1 MKLTAQTWSE
11 YVARLAR
18 LNQSA
23 GQLMADYIA
32 AHGTGDTDALI
43 AYAHAL
49 VTKYGEGSAE
59 LACQMYDALAAA
71 AKAGVPAAE
80 PAQPASY
87 GEVARMVQATKAS
100 QPQMQQGVSR
110 LVKRAGADTTLKN
123 ALRDGAE
130 FAWIPQGDTCAFC
143 LTLASRGWQKAS
155 QAAIKGGH
163 AEHIHANC
171 DCEYAIRF
179 DGTSTVAGYDPD
191 KYLRQYRAADGDINK
206 LRRVNYAANKER
218 INAQKRA
225 AYALRQKNRGQ
236 KVAITDIA
244 IQKVPLVAPNGADHQ
259 TAFFIQETHKE
270 LLRFAQKQ
278 NGSNE
283 VACLL
288 DLTTGEKLDFV
299 KGDQISVDIEGDAAS
314 YHWLRNSPEKS
325 LMLCHNHPGQSYFSD
340 SDLVLFLEQLA
351 AERKDAVADVPF
363 AAFVDALL
371 HELREPALQVAV
383 DGDLLDERVGALRQH
398 RRRLDLD
405 VVIEVDAQLLDEG
418 PQDAL
423 EEGVDRQHREA
434 RVVVQDF
441 RTHLGGAFAHRTLV
455 ERQLAAEVFQ
465 IGACASRGQ
474 TVDLLQDARFHLLGG
489 LVGEGHGE
497 DVAVN
502 AGLFDHVA
510 HVFVRQL
517 VGLARPCACIQNS
530 RPHCPKCRFR

>member
-1 MKLTAQTWSE
+1 M
-11 YVARLAR
+11 ARLAR

-32 AHGTGDTDALI
+32 AHGTRDTDALI

-71 AKAGVPAAE
+71 ARAGVPAAE
-80 PAQPASY
+80 PAEPASY

-100 QPQMQQGVSR
+100 PPQMQRGVSR
-110 LVKRAGADTTLKN
+110 LVKRAGADTILKN

-179 DGTSTVAGYDPD
+179 DGRSTVAGYDPD
-191 KYLRQYRAADGDINK
+191 EYLRRYRAVGSDVNA
-206 LRRVNYAANKER
+206 LRRVNYTKNRER

-278 NGSNE
+278 NDSNE

-299 KGDQISVDIEGDAAS
+299 KGDQISVDIERDAAS

-340 SDLVLFLEQLA
+340 SDLVLFLEHGAIGTLSIVTNQG
-351 AERKDAVADVPF
+351 KVWTISKTQGYNF
-363 AAFVDALL
+363 KTAFSEFKKCILTSNGNHDKAIDSFLKN
-371 HELREPALQVAV
+371 
-383 DGDLLDERVGALRQH
+383 GYNYG
-398 RRRLDLD
+398 
-405 VVIEVDAQLLDEG
+405 
-418 PQDAL
+418 
-423 EEGVDRQHREA
+423 
-434 RVVVQDF
+434 
-441 RTHLGGAFAHRTLV
+441 V
-455 ERQLAAEVFQ
+455 ER
-465 IGACASRGQ
+465 R
-474 TVDLLQDARFHLLGG
+474 
-489 LVGEGHGE
+489 
-497 DVAVN
+497 
-502 AGLFDHVA
+502 
-510 HVFVRQL
+510 
-517 VGLARPCACIQNS
+517 
-530 RPHCPKCRFR
+530 

>member
-18 LNQSA
+18 LNQRA
-23 GQLMADYIA
+23 GQLMADYLA

-80 PAQPASY
+80 PAQTAAYS
-87 GEVARMVQATKAS
+87 EVARMVQATKQS
-100 QPQMQQGVSR
+100 LPQMQRGVSR

-130 FAWIPQGDTCAFC
+130 WAWIPQGDTCAFC

-179 DGTSTVAGYDPD
+179 DGRSTVAGYDPE
-191 KYLRQYRAADGDINK
+191 KYLRQYRAAGSDVNA
-206 LRRVNYAANKER
+206 LRRVNYAANRER

-244 IQKVPLVAPNGADHQ
+244 IQKVPLVAPHGADHQ

-278 NGSNE
+278 NDSNE

-299 KGDQISVDIEGDAAS
+299 KGDQISVDIERDAAS
-314 YHWLRNSPEKS
+314 YHWLRHSPEKS

-340 SDLVLFLEQLA
+340 SDLVLFLEHGAIGTLSIVTNQG
-351 AERKDAVADVPF
+351 KVWTISKTQGYNF
-363 AAFVDALL
+363 KTAFSEFKKCILTSNGNNDKAIDSFLKN
-371 HELREPALQVAV
+371 
-383 DGDLLDERVGALRQH
+383 GYNYG
-398 RRRLDLD
+398 
-405 VVIEVDAQLLDEG
+405 
-418 PQDAL
+418 
-423 EEGVDRQHREA
+423 
-434 RVVVQDF
+434 
-441 RTHLGGAFAHRTLV
+441 V
-455 ERQLAAEVFQ
+455 ER
-465 IGACASRGQ
+465 R
-474 TVDLLQDARFHLLGG
+474 
-489 LVGEGHGE
+489 
-497 DVAVN
+497 
-502 AGLFDHVA
+502 
-510 HVFVRQL
+510 
-517 VGLARPCACIQNS
+517 
-530 RPHCPKCRFR
+530 

>member
-1 MKLTAQTWSE
+1 MRITATAWAAYTQQLAKL
-11 YVARLAR
+11 
-18 LNQSA
+18 NKKA

-32 AHGTGDTDALI
+32 AHGTRDTDALI

-80 PAQPASY
+80 PAKTASY

-155 QAAIKGGH
+155 QAAITGGH

-179 DGTSTVAGYDPD
+179 DGRSTVAGYDPD
-191 KYLRQYRAADGDINK
+191 EYLRRYRAAGSDVNA
-206 LRRVNYAANKER
+206 LRRVEYAKNKER

-278 NGSNE
+278 NDSNE

-299 KGDQISVDIEGDAAS
+299 KGDQISVDIERDAAS

-340 SDLVLFLEQLA
+340 SDLVLFLEHEAIGTLSIVTNQGKVWTISKTQGYNFKTAFSEFKKCILA
-351 AERKDAVADVPF
+351 SNGNHDNAIDSFLKN
-363 AAFVDALL
+363 
-371 HELREPALQVAV
+371 
-383 DGDLLDERVGALRQH
+383 GYNYG
-398 RRRLDLD
+398 
-405 VVIEVDAQLLDEG
+405 
-418 PQDAL
+418 
-423 EEGVDRQHREA
+423 
-434 RVVVQDF
+434 
-441 RTHLGGAFAHRTLV
+441 V
-455 ERQLAAEVFQ
+455 ER
-465 IGACASRGQ
+465 R
-474 TVDLLQDARFHLLGG
+474 
-489 LVGEGHGE
+489 
-497 DVAVN
+497 
-502 AGLFDHVA
+502 
-510 HVFVRQL
+510 
-517 VGLARPCACIQNS
+517 
-530 RPHCPKCRFR
+530 

>member
-1 MKLTAQTWSE
+1 MRITATAWAAYTQQLAKL
-11 YVARLAR
+11 
-18 LNQSA
+18 NKKA

-179 DGTSTVAGYDPD
+179 DGRSTVAGYDPD
-191 KYLRQYRAADGDINK
+191 KYLRQYRAAGSDVNA
-206 LRRVNYAANKER
+206 LRRVNYAKNRER

-278 NGSNE
+278 NDSNE

-299 KGDQISVDIEGDAAS
+299 KGDQISVDIERDAAS

-340 SDLVLFLEQLA
+340 SDLVLFLEHGAIGTLSIVTNQG
-351 AERKDAVADVPF
+351 KVWTISKTQGYNF
-363 AAFVDALL
+363 KTAFSEFKKCILTSNGNHDKAIDSFLKN
-371 HELREPALQVAV
+371 
-383 DGDLLDERVGALRQH
+383 GYNYG
-398 RRRLDLD
+398 
-405 VVIEVDAQLLDEG
+405 
-418 PQDAL
+418 
-423 EEGVDRQHREA
+423 
-434 RVVVQDF
+434 
-441 RTHLGGAFAHRTLV
+441 V
-455 ERQLAAEVFQ
+455 ER
-465 IGACASRGQ
+465 R
-474 TVDLLQDARFHLLGG
+474 
-489 LVGEGHGE
+489 
-497 DVAVN
+497 
-502 AGLFDHVA
+502 
-510 HVFVRQL
+510 
-517 VGLARPCACIQNS
+517 
-530 RPHCPKCRFR
+530 

>member
-1 MKLTAQTWSE
+1 MRITATAWAAYTQQLAKL
-11 YVARLAR
+11 
-18 LNQSA
+18 NKKA
-23 GQLMADYIA
+23 GQLMADYIT

-71 AKAGVPAAE
+71 ARAGVPAAE
-80 PAQPASY
+80 PAQTAAYS
-87 GEVARMVQATKAS
+87 EVARMVQATKQS
-100 QPQMQQGVSR
+100 LPQMQRGVSR

-130 FAWIPQGDTCAFC
+130 WAWVPQGDTCAFC

-179 DGTSTVAGYDPD
+179 DGHSTVAGYDPE
-191 KYLRQYRAADGDINK
+191 KYLRQYRAAGSDVNA
-206 LRRVNYAANKER
+206 LRRVNYAKNRER

-278 NGSNE
+278 NDSNE

-299 KGDQISVDIEGDAAS
+299 KGDQTSVDVEMDAAS
-314 YHWLRNSPEKS
+314 YHWLRTRKANSV
-325 LMLCHNHPGQSYFSD
+325 MLCHNHPGQSYFSLQD
-340 SDLVLFLEQLA
+340 VMVFLKNDPISTMSIVTNQGKVWTISKSDRF
-351 AERKDAVADVPF
+351 DYD
-363 AAFVDALL
+363 AAFAELYKYRGATEKEWDDAIDSFLKN
-371 HELREPALQVAV
+371 
-383 DGDLLDERVGALRQH
+383 GYTYGIER
-398 RRRLDLD
+398 
-405 VVIEVDAQLLDEG
+405 
-418 PQDAL
+418 
-423 EEGVDRQHREA
+423 
-434 RVVVQDF
+434 
-441 RTHLGGAFAHRTLV
+441 
-455 ERQLAAEVFQ
+455 
-465 IGACASRGQ
+465 S
-474 TVDLLQDARFHLLGG
+474 
-489 LVGEGHGE
+489 
-497 DVAVN
+497 
-502 AGLFDHVA
+502 
-510 HVFVRQL
+510 
-517 VGLARPCACIQNS
+517 
-530 RPHCPKCRFR
+530 

>member
-1 MKLTAQTWSE
+1 MRITATAWAAYTQQLAKL
-11 YVARLAR
+11 
-18 LNQSA
+18 NKKA

-32 AHGTGDTDALI
+32 AHGTRDTDALI

-80 PAQPASY
+80 PAKTASY

-163 AEHIHANC
+163 TEHIHANC

-179 DGTSTVAGYDPD
+179 DGRSTVAGYDPD
-191 KYLRQYRAADGDINK
+191 EYLRRYRAAGSDVNA
-206 LRRVNYAANKER
+206 LRRVEYAKNKER

-278 NGSNE
+278 NDSNE

-299 KGDQISVDIEGDAAS
+299 KGDQISVDIERDAAS

-340 SDLVLFLEQLA
+340 SDLVLFLEHEAIGTLSIVTNQGKVWTISKTQGYNFKTAFSEFKKCILA
-351 AERKDAVADVPF
+351 SNGNHDKAIDSFLKN
-363 AAFVDALL
+363 
-371 HELREPALQVAV
+371 
-383 DGDLLDERVGALRQH
+383 GYNYG
-398 RRRLDLD
+398 
-405 VVIEVDAQLLDEG
+405 
-418 PQDAL
+418 
-423 EEGVDRQHREA
+423 
-434 RVVVQDF
+434 
-441 RTHLGGAFAHRTLV
+441 V
-455 ERQLAAEVFQ
+455 ER
-465 IGACASRGQ
+465 R
-474 TVDLLQDARFHLLGG
+474 
-489 LVGEGHGE
+489 
-497 DVAVN
+497 
-502 AGLFDHVA
+502 
-510 HVFVRQL
+510 
-517 VGLARPCACIQNS
+517 
-530 RPHCPKCRFR
+530 

>member
-1 MKLTAQTWSE
+1 MRITATAWAAYTQQLAKL
-11 YVARLAR
+11 
-18 LNQSA
+18 NKKA
-23 GQLMADYIA
+23 GQLMADYIS

-179 DGTSTVAGYDPD
+179 DGRSTVAGYDPD

-225 AYALRQKNRGQ
+225 AYAARKAAFTSTQNR
-236 KVAITDIA
+236 AI
-244 IQKVPLVAPNGADHQ
+244 L
-259 TAFFIQETHKE
+259 
-270 LLRFAQKQ
+270 
-278 NGSNE
+278 GS
-283 VACLL
+283 
-288 DLTTGEKLDFV
+288 
-299 KGDQISVDIEGDAAS
+299 I
-314 YHWLRNSPEKS
+314 
-325 LMLCHNHPGQSYFSD
+325 D
-340 SDLVLFLEQLA
+340 SDGSVKKIELTVLGNLDPSPLISTFGHLQTTEVVVTDERIAHIKERHPEDYLLFEQYGRESILSPDILIQDIKNVGTVFAVKKLPDTNLNVVLRLVLDTDNPDFKNSVMTFY
-351 AERKDAVADVPF
+351 RI
-363 AAFVDALL
+363 
-371 HELREPALQVAV
+371 REKNLKKLMEKNPVLYIK
-383 DGDLLDERVGALRQH
+383 E
-398 RRRLDLD
+398 
-405 VVIEVDAQLLDEG
+405 
-418 PQDAL
+418 
-423 EEGVDRQHREA
+423 
-434 RVVVQDF
+434 
-441 RTHLGGAFAHRTLV
+441 
-455 ERQLAAEVFQ
+455 
-465 IGACASRGQ
+465 
-474 TVDLLQDARFHLLGG
+474 
-489 LVGEGHGE
+489 
-497 DVAVN
+497 
-502 AGLFDHVA
+502 
-510 HVFVRQL
+510 
-517 VGLARPCACIQNS
+517 
-530 RPHCPKCRFR
+530 

>member
-18 LNQSA
+18 LNQRA

-100 QPQMQQGVSR
+100 QHQMQQGVSR

-191 KYLRQYRAADGDINK
+191 KYLRRYRAAGSDVNA
-206 LRRVNYAANKER
+206 LRRVEYAKNRER

-225 AYALRQKNRGQ
+225 AYAARKLKDIEIGRSIGAKAKNYVVVDKSTGEEYYFIEGTRLQNAQVFAGKGGVKPLREE
-236 KVAITDIA
+236 VAQGLAAEFGGKPEDWQHCKA
-244 IQKVPLVAPNGADHQ
+244 QGWLDVNGEQIKAEVHW
-259 TAFFIQETHKE
+259 F
-270 LLRFAQKQ
+270 Q
-278 NGSNE
+278 NGS
-283 VACLL
+283 
-288 DLTTGEKLDFV
+288 EKV
-299 KGDQISVDIEGDAAS
+299 KFKVKE
-314 YHWLRNSPEKS
+314 WL
-325 LMLCHNHPGQSYFSD
+325 Y
-340 SDLVLFLEQLA
+340 
-351 AERKDAVADVPF
+351 
-363 AAFVDALL
+363 
-371 HELREPALQVAV
+371 
-383 DGDLLDERVGALRQH
+383 DE
-398 RRRLDLD
+398 D
-405 VVIEVDAQLLDEG
+405 
-418 PQDAL
+418 
-423 EEGVDRQHREA
+423 
-434 RVVVQDF
+434 
-441 RTHLGGAFAHRTLV
+441 
-455 ERQLAAEVFQ
+455 
-465 IGACASRGQ
+465 
-474 TVDLLQDARFHLLGG
+474 
-489 LVGEGHGE
+489 
-497 DVAVN
+497 
-502 AGLFDHVA
+502 
-510 HVFVRQL
+510 
-517 VGLARPCACIQNS
+517 
-530 RPHCPKCRFR
+530 

>member
-1 MKLTAQTWSE
+1 MRITATAWAAYTQQLAKL
-11 YVARLAR
+11 
-18 LNQSA
+18 NKKA

-130 FAWIPQGDTCAFC
+130 WAWVPQGDTCAFC

-179 DGTSTVAGYDPD
+179 DGRSTVAGYDPD

-225 AYALRQKNRGQ
+225 AYAARKAAFTSTQNR
-236 KVAITDIA
+236 AI
-244 IQKVPLVAPNGADHQ
+244 L
-259 TAFFIQETHKE
+259 
-270 LLRFAQKQ
+270 
-278 NGSNE
+278 GS
-283 VACLL
+283 
-288 DLTTGEKLDFV
+288 
-299 KGDQISVDIEGDAAS
+299 I
-314 YHWLRNSPEKS
+314 
-325 LMLCHNHPGQSYFSD
+325 D
-340 SDLVLFLEQLA
+340 SDGSVKKIELTVLGNLDPSPLISTFG
-351 AERKDAVADVPF
+351 
-363 AAFVDALL
+363 
-371 HELREPALQVAV
+371 HLQTTEVV
-383 DGDLLDERVGALRQH
+383 VTDERIAHIKERH
-398 RRRLDLD
+398 PEDY
-405 VVIEVDAQLLDEG
+405 LLFEH
-418 PQDAL
+418 PS
-423 EEGVDRQHREA
+423 
-434 RVVVQDF
+434 
-441 RTHLGGAFAHRTLV
+441 T
-455 ERQLAAEVFQ
+455 
-465 IGACASRGQ
+465 
-474 TVDLLQDARFHLLGG
+474 
-489 LVGEGHGE
+489 
-497 DVAVN
+497 
-502 AGLFDHVA
+502 
-510 HVFVRQL
+510 
-517 VGLARPCACIQNS
+517 
-530 RPHCPKCRFR
+530 

>member
-1 MKLTAQTWSE
+1 MRITATAWAAYTQQLAKL
-11 YVARLAR
+11 
-18 LNQSA
+18 NKKA

-87 GEVARMVQATKAS
+87 GEIARMVQATKAS
-100 QPQMQQGVSR
+100 PPQMQRGVSR

-130 FAWIPQGDTCAFC
+130 FAWVPQGDTCAFC

-179 DGTSTVAGYDPD
+179 DGRSTVAGYDPD
-191 KYLRQYRAADGDINK
+191 KYLRQYRAAGSDVNA
-206 LRRVNYAANKER
+206 LRRVNYAKNRER

-278 NGSNE
+278 DDSNG

-314 YHWLRNSPEKS
+314 YHWLRHSPEKS

-340 SDLVLFLEQLA
+340 SDLVLFLEHGAIGTLSIVTNQGKVWTISKTQGYNFKTAFSEFKKCILA
-351 AERKDAVADVPF
+351 SNGNHDNAIDSFLKN
-363 AAFVDALL
+363 
-371 HELREPALQVAV
+371 
-383 DGDLLDERVGALRQH
+383 GYNYG
-398 RRRLDLD
+398 
-405 VVIEVDAQLLDEG
+405 
-418 PQDAL
+418 
-423 EEGVDRQHREA
+423 
-434 RVVVQDF
+434 
-441 RTHLGGAFAHRTLV
+441 V
-455 ERQLAAEVFQ
+455 ER
-465 IGACASRGQ
+465 R
-474 TVDLLQDARFHLLGG
+474 
-489 LVGEGHGE
+489 
-497 DVAVN
+497 
-502 AGLFDHVA
+502 
-510 HVFVRQL
+510 
-517 VGLARPCACIQNS
+517 
-530 RPHCPKCRFR
+530 

>member
-1 MKLTAQTWSE
+1 MRITATAWAAYTQQLAKL
-11 YVARLAR
+11 
-18 LNQSA
+18 NKKA

-43 AYAHAL
+43 AYSHAL

-71 AKAGVPAAE
+71 ARAGVPAAE
-80 PAQPASY
+80 PAEPASY
-87 GEVARMVQATKAS
+87 GEIARMVQATKAS
-100 QPQMQQGVSR
+100 PPQMQRGVSR

-130 FAWIPQGDTCAFC
+130 FAWVPQGDTCAFC

-179 DGTSTVAGYDPD
+179 DGRSTVAGYDPD
-191 KYLRQYRAADGDINK
+191 EYLRRYRAAGSDVNA
-206 LRRVNYAANKER
+206 LRRVEYAKNKER

-278 NGSNE
+278 NDSNE

-299 KGDQISVDIEGDAAS
+299 KGDQISVDIERDAAS

-340 SDLVLFLEQLA
+340 SDLVLFLEHEAIGTLSIVTNQGKVWTISKTQGYNFKTAFSEFKKCILA
-351 AERKDAVADVPF
+351 SNGNHDNAIDSFLKN
-363 AAFVDALL
+363 
-371 HELREPALQVAV
+371 
-383 DGDLLDERVGALRQH
+383 GYNYG
-398 RRRLDLD
+398 
-405 VVIEVDAQLLDEG
+405 
-418 PQDAL
+418 
-423 EEGVDRQHREA
+423 
-434 RVVVQDF
+434 
-441 RTHLGGAFAHRTLV
+441 V
-455 ERQLAAEVFQ
+455 ER
-465 IGACASRGQ
+465 R
-474 TVDLLQDARFHLLGG
+474 
-489 LVGEGHGE
+489 
-497 DVAVN
+497 
-502 AGLFDHVA
+502 
-510 HVFVRQL
+510 
-517 VGLARPCACIQNS
+517 
-530 RPHCPKCRFR
+530 

>member
-1 MKLTAQTWSE
+1 M
-11 YVARLAR
+11 ARLAQ

-80 PAQPASY
+80 PAQTASY
-87 GEVARMVQATKAS
+87 GEIASMVQATKAS
-100 QPQMQQGVSR
+100 PPQMQRGVSR

-130 FAWIPQGDTCAFC
+130 FAWVPQGDTCAFC

-179 DGTSTVAGYDPD
+179 DGASTVAGYDPD
-191 KYLRQYRAADGDINK
+191 EYLRRYRAAGSDVNA
-206 LRRVNYAANKER
+206 LRRVNYAANRER

-278 NGSNE
+278 NDSNE

-299 KGDQISVDIEGDAAS
+299 KGDQISVDIERDAAS

-340 SDLVLFLEQLA
+340 SDLVLFLEHGAIGTLSIVTNQG
-351 AERKDAVADVPF
+351 KVWTISKTQGYNF
-363 AAFVDALL
+363 KTAFSEFKKCILTSNGNHDKAIDSFLKN
-371 HELREPALQVAV
+371 
-383 DGDLLDERVGALRQH
+383 GYNYG
-398 RRRLDLD
+398 
-405 VVIEVDAQLLDEG
+405 
-418 PQDAL
+418 
-423 EEGVDRQHREA
+423 
-434 RVVVQDF
+434 
-441 RTHLGGAFAHRTLV
+441 V
-455 ERQLAAEVFQ
+455 ER
-465 IGACASRGQ
+465 R
-474 TVDLLQDARFHLLGG
+474 
-489 LVGEGHGE
+489 
-497 DVAVN
+497 
-502 AGLFDHVA
+502 
-510 HVFVRQL
+510 
-517 VGLARPCACIQNS
+517 
-530 RPHCPKCRFR
+530 

>member
-1 MKLTAQTWSE
+1 MKLAAQTWSE

-18 LNQSA
+18 LNQRA

-71 AKAGVPAAE
+71 ARAGVPAAE
-80 PAQPASY
+80 PAQTAAYS
-87 GEVARMVQATKAS
+87 EVARMVQATKAS
-100 QPQMQQGVSR
+100 LPQIQQGVSR
-110 LVKRAGADTTLKN
+110 LVRRAGADTTLKN

-179 DGTSTVAGYDPD
+179 DGRSTVAGYDPD
-191 KYLRQYRAADGDINK
+191 KYLRQYRAAGSDVNA
-206 LRRVNYAANKER
+206 LRRVNYAKNRER

-278 NGSNE
+278 NDSNE

-299 KGDQISVDIEGDAAS
+299 KGDQISVDIERDAAS

-340 SDLVLFLEQLA
+340 SDLVLFLEHEAIGTLSIVTNQG
-351 AERKDAVADVPF
+351 KVWTISKTQGYNF
-363 AAFVDALL
+363 KTAFSEFKKCILTSNGNHDKAIDSFLKN
-371 HELREPALQVAV
+371 
-383 DGDLLDERVGALRQH
+383 GYNYG
-398 RRRLDLD
+398 
-405 VVIEVDAQLLDEG
+405 
-418 PQDAL
+418 
-423 EEGVDRQHREA
+423 
-434 RVVVQDF
+434 
-441 RTHLGGAFAHRTLV
+441 V
-455 ERQLAAEVFQ
+455 ER
-465 IGACASRGQ
+465 R
-474 TVDLLQDARFHLLGG
+474 
-489 LVGEGHGE
+489 
-497 DVAVN
+497 
-502 AGLFDHVA
+502 
-510 HVFVRQL
+510 
-517 VGLARPCACIQNS
+517 
-530 RPHCPKCRFR
+530 

>member
-1 MKLTAQTWSE
+1 MRITATAWAAYTQQLAKL
-11 YVARLAR
+11 
-18 LNQSA
+18 NKKA

-80 PAQPASY
+80 PAQTASY
-87 GEVARMVQATKAS
+87 GEIARMVQATKAS
-100 QPQMQQGVSR
+100 PPQMQRGVSR

-130 FAWIPQGDTCAFC
+130 FAWVPQGDTCAFC

-155 QAAIKGGH
+155 QAAIKDGH

-179 DGTSTVAGYDPD
+179 DGRSTVAGYDPD
-191 KYLRQYRAADGDINK
+191 EYLRRYRAAGSDVNA
-206 LRRVNYAANKER
+206 LRRVNYAKNRER

-278 NGSNE
+278 NDSNE

-314 YHWLRNSPEKS
+314 YHWLRHSPEKS

-340 SDLVLFLEQLA
+340 SDLVLFLEHGAIGTLSIVTNQG
-351 AERKDAVADVPF
+351 KVWTISKTQGYNF
-363 AAFVDALL
+363 KTAFSEFKKCILTSNGNHDKAIDSFLKN
-371 HELREPALQVAV
+371 
-383 DGDLLDERVGALRQH
+383 GYNCG
-398 RRRLDLD
+398 
-405 VVIEVDAQLLDEG
+405 
-418 PQDAL
+418 
-423 EEGVDRQHREA
+423 
-434 RVVVQDF
+434 
-441 RTHLGGAFAHRTLV
+441 V
-455 ERQLAAEVFQ
+455 ER
-465 IGACASRGQ
+465 R
-474 TVDLLQDARFHLLGG
+474 
-489 LVGEGHGE
+489 
-497 DVAVN
+497 
-502 AGLFDHVA
+502 
-510 HVFVRQL
+510 
-517 VGLARPCACIQNS
+517 
-530 RPHCPKCRFR
+530 

>member
-18 LNQSA
+18 LNQKA
-23 GQLMADYIA
+23 GQLMADYLA

-71 AKAGVPAAE
+71 ARAGVPAAE
-80 PAQPASY
+80 PAQTAAYS
-87 GEVARMVQATKAS
+87 EVARMVQATKQS
-100 QPQMQQGVSR
+100 LPQMQRGVSR

-130 FAWIPQGDTCAFC
+130 WAWIPQGDTCAFC

-179 DGTSTVAGYDPD
+179 DGRSTVAGYDPD
-191 KYLRQYRAADGDINK
+191 KYLRQYRAAGSDVNA
-206 LRRVNYAANKER
+206 LRRVNYAKNRER

-259 TAFFIQETHKE
+259 TAFFIQETHKD

-278 NGSNE
+278 NNSNE

-288 DLTTGEKLDFV
+288 DLTTGKKLDFV
-299 KGDQISVDIEGDAAS
+299 KGDQISVNVEADAAS
-314 YHWLRNSPEKS
+314 YHWLRSKPTRS
-325 LMLCHNHPGQSYFSD
+325 LMLCHNHPGQSYFSLND
-340 SDLVLFLEQLA
+340 ISVFMYYPQIKSLSIVTNQGKVWHITKLDRFDFDEARHAMENAIIKSKGNGDKAVDLFLKECYNYGI
-351 AERKDAVADVPF
+351 ER
-363 AAFVDALL
+363 
-371 HELREPALQVAV
+371 
-383 DGDLLDERVGALRQH
+383 G
-398 RRRLDLD
+398 
-405 VVIEVDAQLLDEG
+405 
-418 PQDAL
+418 
-423 EEGVDRQHREA
+423 
-434 RVVVQDF
+434 
-441 RTHLGGAFAHRTLV
+441 
-455 ERQLAAEVFQ
+455 
-465 IGACASRGQ
+465 
-474 TVDLLQDARFHLLGG
+474 
-489 LVGEGHGE
+489 
-497 DVAVN
+497 
-502 AGLFDHVA
+502 
-510 HVFVRQL
+510 
-517 VGLARPCACIQNS
+517 
-530 RPHCPKCRFR
+530 

>member
-32 AHGTGDTDALI
+32 AHGTGDTDTLI

-179 DGTSTVAGYDPD
+179 DGRSTVAGYDPE
-191 KYLRQYRAADGDINK
+191 KYLKQYRDAGSDVNA
-206 LRRVNYAANKER
+206 LRRVNYARNRER

-225 AYALRQKNRGQ
+225 AYAARKAAFTSTQNR
-236 KVAITDIA
+236 AI
-244 IQKVPLVAPNGADHQ
+244 L
-259 TAFFIQETHKE
+259 
-270 LLRFAQKQ
+270 
-278 NGSNE
+278 GS
-283 VACLL
+283 
-288 DLTTGEKLDFV
+288 
-299 KGDQISVDIEGDAAS
+299 I
-314 YHWLRNSPEKS
+314 
-325 LMLCHNHPGQSYFSD
+325 D
-340 SDLVLFLEQLA
+340 SDGSVKKIELTVLGNLDPSPLISTFGHLQTTEVVVTDERIAHIKERHPEDYLLFEQYGRESILSPDILIQDIKNVGTVFAVKKLPDTNLNVVLRLVLDTDNPDFKNSVMTFY
-351 AERKDAVADVPF
+351 RI
-363 AAFVDALL
+363 
-371 HELREPALQVAV
+371 REKNLKKLMEKNPVLYIK
-383 DGDLLDERVGALRQH
+383 E
-398 RRRLDLD
+398 
-405 VVIEVDAQLLDEG
+405 
-418 PQDAL
+418 
-423 EEGVDRQHREA
+423 
-434 RVVVQDF
+434 
-441 RTHLGGAFAHRTLV
+441 
-455 ERQLAAEVFQ
+455 
-465 IGACASRGQ
+465 
-474 TVDLLQDARFHLLGG
+474 
-489 LVGEGHGE
+489 
-497 DVAVN
+497 
-502 AGLFDHVA
+502 
-510 HVFVRQL
+510 
-517 VGLARPCACIQNS
+517 
-530 RPHCPKCRFR
+530 

>member
-1 MKLTAQTWSE
+1 M
-11 YVARLAR
+11 ARLAR
-18 LNQSA
+18 LNQRV

-130 FAWIPQGDTCAFC
+130 FVWIPQGDTCAFC

-179 DGTSTVAGYDPD
+179 DGRSTVAGYDPD
-191 KYLRQYRAADGDINK
+191 EYLRRYRAAGSDVNA
-206 LRRVNYAANKER
+206 LRRVNYAKNRER
-218 INAQKRA
+218 INAQKMA

-278 NGSNE
+278 NDSNE

-299 KGDQISVDIEGDAAS
+299 KGDQISVDIERDAAS

-340 SDLVLFLEQLA
+340 SDLVLFLEHEAIGTLSIVTNQGKVWTISKTQGYNFKTAFSEFKKCILA
-351 AERKDAVADVPF
+351 SNGNHDNAIDSFLKN
-363 AAFVDALL
+363 
-371 HELREPALQVAV
+371 
-383 DGDLLDERVGALRQH
+383 GYNYG
-398 RRRLDLD
+398 
-405 VVIEVDAQLLDEG
+405 
-418 PQDAL
+418 
-423 EEGVDRQHREA
+423 
-434 RVVVQDF
+434 
-441 RTHLGGAFAHRTLV
+441 V
-455 ERQLAAEVFQ
+455 ER
-465 IGACASRGQ
+465 R
-474 TVDLLQDARFHLLGG
+474 
-489 LVGEGHGE
+489 
-497 DVAVN
+497 
-502 AGLFDHVA
+502 
-510 HVFVRQL
+510 
-517 VGLARPCACIQNS
+517 
-530 RPHCPKCRFR
+530 

>member
-1 MKLTAQTWSE
+1 MRITATAWAAYTQQLAKL
-11 YVARLAR
+11 
-18 LNQSA
+18 NKKA

-71 AKAGVPAAE
+71 AKAGVHAAE

-130 FAWIPQGDTCAFC
+130 WAWVPQGDTCAFC

-179 DGTSTVAGYDPD
+179 DGRSTVAGYDPD

-225 AYALRQKNRGQ
+225 AYAARKAAFTSTQNR
-236 KVAITDIA
+236 AI
-244 IQKVPLVAPNGADHQ
+244 L
-259 TAFFIQETHKE
+259 
-270 LLRFAQKQ
+270 
-278 NGSNE
+278 GS
-283 VACLL
+283 
-288 DLTTGEKLDFV
+288 
-299 KGDQISVDIEGDAAS
+299 I
-314 YHWLRNSPEKS
+314 
-325 LMLCHNHPGQSYFSD
+325 D
-340 SDLVLFLEQLA
+340 SDGSVKKIELTVLGNLDPSPLISTFGHLQTTEVVVTDERIAHIKERHPEDYLLFEQYGRESILSPDILIQDIKNVGTVFAVKKLPDTNLNVVLRLVLDTDNPDFKNSVMTFY
-351 AERKDAVADVPF
+351 RI
-363 AAFVDALL
+363 
-371 HELREPALQVAV
+371 REKNLKKLMEKNPVLYIK
-383 DGDLLDERVGALRQH
+383 E
-398 RRRLDLD
+398 
-405 VVIEVDAQLLDEG
+405 
-418 PQDAL
+418 
-423 EEGVDRQHREA
+423 
-434 RVVVQDF
+434 
-441 RTHLGGAFAHRTLV
+441 
-455 ERQLAAEVFQ
+455 
-465 IGACASRGQ
+465 
-474 TVDLLQDARFHLLGG
+474 
-489 LVGEGHGE
+489 
-497 DVAVN
+497 
-502 AGLFDHVA
+502 
-510 HVFVRQL
+510 
-517 VGLARPCACIQNS
+517 
-530 RPHCPKCRFR
+530 